1 VGVHILSMLFVISR
15 REQNVHL
22 VY

>member
-1 VGVHILSMLFVISR
+1 MLFVISR